1 MKQRTL
7 LILAVCLLAVFISL
21 VVVAG
26 KSPQG
31 NTPETTEPTYSS
43 EPTSPSTTPT
53 DPSTIPTE
61 PTVGSEATEPSQTT
75 PPTEA
80 TEPPV
85 TSEPTE
91 ATQPQTKPTQP
102 GGEYIGNLYTR
113 QELEAMENV
122 SKGYGPGIAKNGNRA
137 PYAESNQKAYG
148 KYGGNFIGPD
158 NGCIYLTF
166 DCGYEYQN
174 LTADI
179 LDTLKEKNVKAV
191 FFVTMQY
198 VKENP
203 AYVQR
208 MIDEGHVVGNHT
220 NKHPSMPSCS
230 IDRMVSEVM
239 TLHNYM
245 IEHFNY
251 EMTLFRPPTGA
262 FSTRSLAVVQ
272 SLGYK
277 NVHWSFAYKDWETAN
292 QPNPTEALKT
302 ITERHHSGAI
312 YLLHAVSSTNAAVL
326 GDAID
331 FFIAQGYKLE
341 LFQ

>member
-1 MKQRTL
+1 MKKETL
-7 LILAVCLLAVFISL
+7 LIVAVVLAVVLVALLVI
-21 VVVAG
+21 AG
-26 KSPQG
+26 
-31 NTPETTEPTYSS
+31 NL
-43 EPTSPSTTPT
+43 PSTDAPQVTDPTHTSAAT
-53 DPSTIPTE
+53 DPSTGPSEPTVTTE
-61 PTVGSEATEPSQTT
+61 PTVGTGTTEPTQTT
-75 PPTEA
+75 PSTEA
-80 TEPPV
+80 TEPPA

-91 ATQPQTKPTQP
+91 PTQP
-102 GGEYIGNLYTR
+102 ATEPTQAGAEYIGKLYTR

-122 SKGYGPGIAKNGNRA
+122 SKGYGPGKATNGNRA
-137 PYAESNQKAYG
+137 PYAESNQKVYG
-148 KYGGNFIGPD
+148 QYGGNFIAPD

-191 FFVTMQY
+191 FFITMDY
-198 VKENP
+198 VKRNP
-203 AYVQR
+203 EYVQR
-208 MIDEGHVVGNHT
+208 MINEGHVVGNHS
-220 NKHPSMPSCS
+220 NKHPEMPSCS
-230 IDRMVSEVM
+230 IDRMVEEVM
-239 TLHNYM
+239 TLHNYVL
-245 IEHFNY
+245 EHFGY

-292 QPNPTEALKT
+292 QPKHDEALKL
-302 ITERHHSGAI
+302 ITDSHHSGAI

-331 FFIAQGYKLE
+331 FFRAQGYSLE